1 MVMTTAIVNAFV
13 TGQSNSKKKTKK
25 KNVITATTPTIKVK
39 PNKLTTPVPAHLKS
53 NGRYPRN
60 PNAVPGKQSITHGN
74 PIGPRM
80 TPRLHNTVPGRRS
93 NMNTTPIGPKY
104 NSKPLQ
110 PIKQTKTTTTGS
122 PRGHYATR
130 MAQGLLNRPTSK
142 SAMDKL
148 YKK

>member
-1 MVMTTAIVNAFV
+1 MEQVCCSARKIK
-13 TGQSNSKKKTKK
+13 SNSLKSKKK

-39 PNKLTTPVPAHLKS
+39 PSKNSWSAPTPTHLQS
-53 NGRYPRN
+53 NGRHPRN
-60 PNAVPGKQSITHGN
+60 PNAVPGKQGITHGN
-74 PIGPRM
+74 PVGPRM
-80 TPRLHNTVPGRRS
+80 TPKLHNTVPGRRS
-93 NMNTTPIGPKY
+93 NMNTKPIGPNY

-110 PIKQTKTTTTGS
+110 PIKQTTTTTTGS